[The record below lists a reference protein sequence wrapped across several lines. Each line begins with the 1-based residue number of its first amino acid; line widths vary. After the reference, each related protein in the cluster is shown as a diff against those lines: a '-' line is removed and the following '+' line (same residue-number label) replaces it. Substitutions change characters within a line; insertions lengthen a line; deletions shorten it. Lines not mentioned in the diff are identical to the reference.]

1 MWADSICILKRKT
14 INPDIQYIFTVNIYK
29 MRRISIVVPVC
40 NEEENINPLYLEVK
54 KHVADFEILFVDDGS
69 TDGTLL
75 SIQDLSYSNSN
86 IKCISLSRN
95 FGHQNALMAGL
106 QYAGGDIIVT
116 MDGDL
121 QHPPSYIPE
130 MIQKLNEGFDIV
142 ITKRI
147 KTKNISVVKK
157 IYAMV
162 FYRFINS
169 ISDTHVEPNASDFR
183 AFNRKVLN
191 SILLFKEREL
201 FLRGIF
207 SWIGFRS
214 VVINF
219 EAPERRFGKTKYSFS
234 RMSRLALKGITA
246 FSFKPLRVA
255 VLIGLLISMAAFGF
269 GIFALVSYYKGD
281 TVPGWASTIIAIML
295 LGGTQ
300 LLAIGLLGEYIASLF
315 VETKNR
321 PLYLVDKKINIE

>member
-1 MWADSICILKRKT
+1 MPEIT
-14 INPDIQYIFTVNIYK
+14 
-29 MRRISIVVPVC
+29 IVVPVF
-40 NEEENINPLYLEVK
+40 NEEENIYAFYDELKNHLPE
-54 KHVADFEILFVDDGS
+54 FELLFVDDGS

-75 SIQDLSYSNSN
+75 SIQEISNAN
-86 IKCISLSRN
+86 KNVKCISLSRN

-106 QYAGGDIIVT
+106 QYATGDFIVT

-121 QHPPSYIPE
+121 QHPPSYIPG
-130 MIQKLNEGFDIV
+130 MIKKLEEGYDIV
-142 ITKRI
+142 ITKRNS
-147 KTKNISVVKK
+147 TKNISGVKK
-157 IYAMV
+157 MYSSL
-162 FYRFINS
+162 FYRFLNS
-169 ISDTHVEPNASDFR
+169 ISDTYVEPNASDFR

-207 SWIGFRS
+207 SWIGFKTATIS
-214 VVINF
+214 F
-219 EAPERRFGKTKYSFS
+219 DAPDRRYGKSKYSFS
-234 RMSRLALKGITA
+234 KMSKLALKGITA

-255 VLIGLLISMAAFGF
+255 VLIGLVISMAAFGF
-269 GIFALVSYYKGD
+269 GIFALISYYRGD